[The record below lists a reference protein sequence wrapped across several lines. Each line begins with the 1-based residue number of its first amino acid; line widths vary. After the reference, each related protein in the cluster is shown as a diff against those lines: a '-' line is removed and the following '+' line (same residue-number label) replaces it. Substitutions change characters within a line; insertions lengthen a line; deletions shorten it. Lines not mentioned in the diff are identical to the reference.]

1 MMVLPKLSMITYL
14 SYSEMVYNM
23 HLFHVRSKALIVRIV
38 TANALHHEYSLM
50 DLATIIHSTTRQAI
64 PLCQAM
70 VLT

>member
-1 MMVLPKLSMITYL
+1 MIH
-14 SYSEMVYNM
+14 NM

-64 PLCQAM
+64 ALYHGIA
-70 VLT
+70 LT

>member
-1 MMVLPKLSMITYL
+1 MITYL

-64 PLCQAM
+64 ALYHGIA
-70 VLT
+70 LT

>member
-1 MMVLPKLSMITYL
+1 MALPKLSMMECR
-14 SYSEMVYNM
+14 SYSEMIHNM

-64 PLCQAM
+64 PLYHGIA
-70 VLT
+70 LT

>member
-1 MMVLPKLSMITYL
+1 MVH
-14 SYSEMVYNM
+14 NM

-64 PLCQAM
+64 PLCKAM